1 MRNSSS
7 FDHILKKAFETQDY
21 PPIPP
26 ALLQQWQRNRSEKTT
41 NWLWIAPGLV
51 FLLGIVV
58 GVWLAPMGLS
68 CAFESL
74 KLSFVAIMHYFPE
87 STLPWA
93 LALVLAIIVLT
104 MDNMRGWFRR

>member
-1 MRNSSS
+1 MYKERNKVER
-7 FDHILKKAFETQDY
+7 FFCKLKKYSKIRD
-21 PPIPP
+21 
-26 ALLQQWQRNRSEKTT
+26 RSEKTT

-68 CAFESL
+68 YAFESL